1 MTSLLLD
8 ARDGDRAAF
17 AAVVQAM
24 QSDVWR
30 LATHLVGPAEAED
43 VMQDV
48 FVRVWRSLPGYRV
61 EASARTW
68 IVAIARRA
76 CVDTVRGMQRR
87 RRLLRRVESHID
99 GADGHVVADP
109 TGATDLEALVGGLDR
124 DRREAFVLTQVLG
137 FSYEET
143 ARMCGVPIGTVRSRV
158 ARARTDLSARIDP
171 RAVDSA

>member
-24 QSDVWR
+24 QADVWR
-30 LATHLVGPAEAED
+30 LVTHLVGSAEAED

-76 CVDTVRGMQRR
+76 CVDAVRRMQRH
-87 RRLLRRVESHID
+87 RRLLRRAESSIDVVDAHI
-99 GADGHVVADP
+99 ATDP
-109 TGATDLEALVGGLDR
+109 TGNVDVEALVVGLDH

-158 ARARTDLSARIDP
+158 SRARADLRARLGPHASDT
-171 RAVDSA
+171 A